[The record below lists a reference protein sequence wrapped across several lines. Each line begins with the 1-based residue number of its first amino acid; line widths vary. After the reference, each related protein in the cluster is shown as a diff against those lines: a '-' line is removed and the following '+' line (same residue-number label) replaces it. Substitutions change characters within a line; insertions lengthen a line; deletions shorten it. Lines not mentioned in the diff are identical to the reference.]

1 MHLTDSE
8 GRILNANYT
17 VEADSHGL
25 SVILESAGGRTA
37 DGGSRNPDYR
47 KALRLL
53 LERLRD
59 RKAVLV
65 RAVVDSR
72 KLTSLPETDR
82 TVLEGPVVLV
92 EQPDLDRVRLRLTAS
107 QGTIGQSAEATKAGN
122 NSKRLR
128 LRVAVPGHE
137 AANAAALERELAN
150 PSGAVPV
157 PSPRMPDPITSDN
170 HGAFTTA
177 ARQTLVL
184 IAPCYGNSAS
194 RARFQDTLEQEVSF
208 TEQPVVGALNRDET
222 QRLLAAH
229 PAGRARFW
237 GALSRHDSKM
247 DRLAPGDPVLFT
259 GQNRVQAIAY
269 LGCKLRN
276 AALADALWQ
285 PEPDTGSWSN
295 VYTLVDFRRVHDLRY
310 SDLQV
315 LAGYSP
321 RDVFQET
328 RVPRPEQAAA
338 LIAGLGLTATEAIEE
353 NHEHAGDRLIKALGS
368 DQELFSAEESHT
380 DTTTYER
387 SAATVTVRR
396 AEARLVA
403 KYRAT
408 LPELMRLRLAVGW
421 TDLYCI
427 EDGDLIE
434 AKRSASHSYVRDA
447 LGQLLDYAAHT
458 TQPINR
464 LTALFPAAPA
474 PADIRLLHTYGIDC
488 LYWGGG
494 EIFIRS
500 QAPASARARIRS
512 FWSGGPIS
520 SR

>member
-1 MHLTDSE
+1 
-8 GRILNANYT
+8 
-17 VEADSHGL
+17 
-25 SVILESAGGRTA
+25 
-37 DGGSRNPDYR
+37 
-47 KALRLL
+47 
-53 LERLRD
+53 
-59 RKAVLV
+59 
-65 RAVVDSR
+65 VDSK

-92 EQPDLDRVRLRLTAS
+92 EQPDLDRLRLRLTS
-107 QGTIGQSAEATKAGN
+107 GQGRIGQGPEVTKAGN

-128 LRVAVPGHE
+128 LRVAVPGHD
-137 AANAAALERELAN
+137 AVDAAALERELAS
-150 PSGAVPV
+150 PSGAVTI
-157 PSPRMPDPITSDN
+157 PSPRMPGQTTPAGQGGVT
-170 HGAFTTA
+170 TTA
-177 ARQTLVL
+177 RHPLVL
-184 IAPCYGNSAS
+184 IAPCYGNPAS
-194 RARFQDTLEQEVSF
+194 RARFQDTLEQEFTF
-208 TEQPVVGALNRDET
+208 TERPVAGALSRNEAEL
-222 QRLLAAH
+222 LLATH

-276 AALADALWQ
+276 TALADALWQ
-285 PEPDTGSWSN
+285 PDPETGSWSN
-295 VYTLVDFRRVHDLRY
+295 VYTLVDFRRVHDLPY
-310 SDLQV
+310 SVLHV

-338 LIAGLGLTATEAIEE
+338 LIAGLGLSVTVAVEE
-353 NHEHAGDRLIKALGS
+353 NHEDAGDRLIKALGS
-368 DQELFSAEESHT
+368 DQELFSAEENHT
-380 DTTTYER
+380 DVTTYER
-387 SAATVTVRR
+387 SAGTVTVQR

-434 AKRSASHSYVRDA
+434 AKRSAAHAYVRDA

-458 TQPINR
+458 AQPVNR
-464 LTALFPAAPA
+464 LTALFPAAPV

-488 LYWGGG
+488 LYWEGGD
-494 EIFIRS
+494 IFTRS
-500 QAPASARARIRS
+500 TAPASTRARIRS
-512 FWSGGPIS
+512 FWSGGPE
-520 SR
+520 